1 MQEAL
6 LAYSKL
12 ALEKILFSS
21 NCKEEGR
28 RQDPTLPRPS
38 WLDCGE
44 GSAAGNVV
52 VCAYALEQIGLTTRF
67 AVMRA
72 KCLGGLE
79 KIYRKDTDGLAS
91 SSLRFHAGPCRAL
104 PAGMSHSS
112 IVLIAISLSVTLSF

>member
-12 ALEKILFSS
+12 ALEIILFSS
-21 NCKEEGR
+21 NCELCKEEGR
-28 RQDPTLPRPS
+28 RQDPTLPGPS
-38 WLDCGE
+38 WLDCVE

-52 VCAYALEQIGLTTRF
+52 VCGYPLEQIGLTTRF

-79 KIYRKDTDGLAS
+79 KIYRTDTDGLAS
-91 SSLRFHAGPCRAL
+91 SSLRFHTGPCRAL
-104 PAGMSHSS
+104 PAGNF
-112 IVLIAISLSVTLSF
+112 A

>member
-52 VCAYALEQIGLTTRF
+52 VCGYPLEQIGLPTRS
-67 AVMRA
+67 AVRGQNVWEVSKRYIA
-72 KCLGGLE
+72 K
-79 KIYRKDTDGLAS
+79 IQ
-91 SSLRFHAGPCRAL
+91 
-104 PAGMSHSS
+104 M
-112 IVLIAISLSVTLSF
+112 V